1 MPATTEHRQRDEGI
15 GGVLRRGDLLVPALG
30 LLILCG
36 GWLVRSGQIDRT
48 TERRFDGGLSL
59 RAPASWIS
67 LPAAR
72 GRLVLTD
79 VVVPDTFKPRIS
91 VADER
96 LPAGFQP
103 AELRGYVELNL
114 QRRLELFH
122 LVAAKQTKLAGRRA
136 VRLDYAYAVNP
147 GARADD
153 PAATDV
159 PVAVRASTLAVLV
172 GERLLRVQ
180 VKQSVAQHRAE
191 PGLADAVLGSVRL
204 EARR

>member
-1 MPATTEHRQRDEGI
+1 MPATTAQGRRDEGI

-30 LLILCG
+30 LLILCA
-36 GWLVRSGQIDRT
+36 GWLVRSSQIDRT
-48 TERRFDGGLSL
+48 TEHRFEDLSL
-59 RAPASWIS
+59 HAPASWIS
-67 LPAAR
+67 LPGPK

-91 VADER
+91 VFAER
-96 LPAGFQP
+96 LPAGFRP

-114 QRRLELFH
+114 QRRLDLFH
-122 LVAAKQTKLAGRRA
+122 LVAASQTGLAGRRA
-136 VRLDYAYAVNP
+136 MRLDYAYAVNP

-172 GERLLRVQ
+172 GERLLRVE
-180 VKQSVAQHRAE
+180 VKQSVAQHRAA
-191 PGLADAVLGSVRL
+191 PGLADAVLGSVQL
-204 EARR
+204 EAGR